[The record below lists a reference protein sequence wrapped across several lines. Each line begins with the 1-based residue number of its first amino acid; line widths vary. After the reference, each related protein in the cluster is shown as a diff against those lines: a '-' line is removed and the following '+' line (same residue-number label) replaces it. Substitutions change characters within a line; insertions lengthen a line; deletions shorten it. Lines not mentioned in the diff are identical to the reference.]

1 MGTPTQHPAISP
13 VGTAQSRRALGR
25 RPRPPQRRPSAR
37 AHHPPQAHEPHRR
50 TTPTSARPRALRCVL
65 PTSPYPACRLD
76 HRAPPAGPPPTAPAQ
91 TAERACRRPTRPGS
105 LYRPPH
111 ARQPL
116 PVVAPDPISTPLPS
130 SRPAPTHRRHG
141 SPTQRHTPAEGQDG
155 PAPPRTALLTV
166 TVPQRHCDGPRRLGT
181 SGSDRRQPGWTA
193 PPTAGSQHPT
203 AQPPT
208 GTAPCRRTGT
218 CAVGVHD
225 AQDPLCT
232 APRSSPSHMHPTRRP
247 AIVRP
252 TGLSGPAQHLGC
264 CRGPPAASSPRCSEP
279 AGRGGSPAGPSQ
291 PTTEGRR
298 CQIYRRRNDGSAG
311 GGAKARRIS
320 REVNASK
327 DAVSNLR
334 LEGPNT
340 GITGALMALRGS
352 CAGELPFVVRQP
364 QIHRASR

>member
-1 MGTPTQHPAISP
+1 MPTQHPATSP

-37 AHHPPQAHEPHRR
+37 AHDPLQAHEPHKR

-65 PTSPYPACRLD
+65 PTSPHPAGRLD
-76 HRAPPAGPPPTAPAQ
+76 HRAPPAGPAPDRPRTDRRMGMLTPHAPWLPPQVAARPTAASRSRPTPHTHSPAVFLPRTHP
-91 TAERACRRPTRPGS
+91 TASRQPHAAPPPGGGARRVRAASHELAVRHDALAPLRRPTTLWDVWKRPWAPGLDCTDHRGLS
-105 LYRPPH
+105 GPHRPTPNRHGAVPPGRHLHGGRTRRLRPPV
-111 ARQPL
+111 RYP
-116 PVVAPDPISTPLPS
+116 PVS
-130 SRPAPTHRRHG
+130 
-141 SPTQRHTPAEGQDG
+141 
-155 PAPPRTALLTV
+155 PPRMY
-166 TVPQRHCDGPRRLGT
+166 
-181 SGSDRRQPGWTA
+181 S
-193 PPTAGSQHPT
+193 
-203 AQPPT
+203 
-208 GTAPCRRTGT
+208 
-218 CAVGVHD
+218 
-225 AQDPLCT
+225 
-232 APRSSPSHMHPTRRP
+232 TRRP

-279 AGRGGSPAGPSQ
+279 SGRGGSPAGPSQ

-334 LEGPNT
+334 LEGPNM